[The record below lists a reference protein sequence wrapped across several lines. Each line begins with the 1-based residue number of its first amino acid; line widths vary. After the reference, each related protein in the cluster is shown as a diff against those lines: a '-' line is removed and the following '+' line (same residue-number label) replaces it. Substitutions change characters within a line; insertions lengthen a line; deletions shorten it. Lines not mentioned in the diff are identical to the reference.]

1 MNTKLLRQKVLD
13 LAIHGKLVPQNPEH
27 EPASKLLE
35 RIRGESLPLATAGK
49 PSSAAPSAGS
59 NAARNA
65 RSKNSVIFVDEN
77 KHHYERFPDG
87 NVKDIEDKIPFEIPE
102 NWTWCRI
109 GNIVDLIN
117 GRAYRKPE
125 LLSSGKYKVLRV
137 GNFFTNDSWYYS
149 DLELEDSKYCYDGDL
164 LYAWSASFGPKIWH
178 GEKTI
183 FHYHIWNVKFNNDLL
198 DKMYLYYFFIKD
210 VDTIKESTTGSTM
223 VHVAM
228 ENMKPRFIPLPPLE
242 EQKLIVEEIERIFA
256 LIDTVEQ
263 NKTDLE
269 TVIKQTKSKILDLA
283 IHGKLVPQDVT
294 DEPASVLFEKIKKE
308 KQLTDVDEIEELPF
322 EIPSSWEWVHL
333 SDVCLK
339 LKRGK
344 SPKYVEKSNYMAFA
358 QKCNQKDGPTSLEKA
373 LYIDETS
380 LNRYPPEEYM
390 QKYDIV
396 INSTGT
402 GTLGR
407 VGIYDCEVPEGIK
420 GVFADSHVTTIHP
433 SSYMNPK
440 YVYYFVKCKQK
451 YLESAGEGSTNQ
463 KELKV
468 ATIGEMEF
476 PLPPIEEQNRIVL
489 KIENVLQL
497 INAI

>member
-13 LAIHGKLVPQNPEH
+13 LAIHGKLLDKAVVEALETTPGY

-49 PSSAAPSAGS
+49 PSSAAPSPRGKAPKTPS
-59 NAARNA
+59 TP
-65 RSKNSVIFVDEN
+65 ITEDE
-77 KHHYERFPDG
+77 
-87 NVKDIEDKIPFEIPE
+87 IPFEIPE
-102 NWTWCRI
+102 NWCWCRLGDI
-109 GNIVDLIN
+109 FNLQ
-117 GRAYRKPE
+117 A
-125 LLSSGKYKVLRV
+125 GK
-137 GNFFTNDSWYYS
+137 SI
-149 DLELEDSKYCYDGDL
+149 
-164 LYAWSASFGPKIWH
+164 SASELKDKSDSLYPCYGGNGIRGYVDYFSH
-178 GEKTI
+178 YGEYPI
-183 FHYHIWNVKFNNDLL
+183 IGRQGALCGNLNYANNKFYATEHAVVVSVMDSINPRWA
-198 DKMYLYYFFIKD
+198 YYFLKQLNLNQYASSMAQPGLA
-210 VDTIKESTTGSTM
+210 VSTI
-223 VHVAM
+223 VQVL
-228 ENMKPRFIPLPPLE
+228 IPLPPLE

-283 IHGKLVPQDVT
+283 IHGKLVPQDKT

-322 EIPSSWEWVHL
+322 EIPSSWKWVHL

-373 LYIDETS
+373 LYIDESS

-390 QKYDIV
+390 KKYDTV

-407 VGIYDCEVPEGIK
+407 VGIYDCDVPEGIK

-433 SSYMNPK
+433 SSYVNPK
-440 YVYYFVKCKQK
+440 YVYYFVKSKQR

-468 ATIGEMEF
+468 TTIGEMEF